1 MDIGEALIQIAD
13 KLGTTGEHLLKV
25 FIEAQVG
32 IGYINIISTI
42 VWIFLAILICYVT
55 YHYINK
61 DRSYDSK
68 SCAMIVCF
76 ATCLFLVIVIL
87 VLVLKNEV
95 IRIMYPEYTG
105 IKELIETL
113 SNVVGK

>member
-42 VWIFLAILICYVT
+42 VWIFLTILICRAA

-76 ATCLFLVIVIL
+76 ATCMFLVFVIL
-87 VLVLKNEV
+87 YLKDEV

-105 IKELIETL
+105 IKELITTL
-113 SNVVGK
+113 SDVVGK

>member
-1 MDIGEALIQIAD
+1 LDIGEALIQIAD

-42 VWIFLAILICYVT
+42 VWIFLAILICYIA
-55 YHYINK
+55 YRYIINE

-68 SCAMIVCF
+68 NCAIFVCLLSCI
-76 ATCLFLVIVIL
+76 FLVFVIL
-87 VLVLKNEV
+87 VLNNEV

-105 IKELIETL
+105 IKELIGTL
-113 SNVVGK
+113 SNVVRK